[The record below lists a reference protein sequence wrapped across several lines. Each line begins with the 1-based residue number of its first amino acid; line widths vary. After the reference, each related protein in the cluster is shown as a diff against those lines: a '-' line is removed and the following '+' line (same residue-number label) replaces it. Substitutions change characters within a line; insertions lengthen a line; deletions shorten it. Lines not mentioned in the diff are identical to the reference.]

1 MFEWFWNFLYSISE
15 ILFEVIDGVLAIC
28 NRLVG
33 VEPINVGGK
42 DVSFINVIL
51 GDNRVKI
58 AFIGAGLIGIFLLM
72 IFSTIAI
79 CRNMKDGKKSNGE
92 IAGQVFKTLGI
103 FLIIPALMFG
113 FSSLLNV
120 LVQLMFNATR
130 GGSQSM
136 GKFLFDAFRPAGMTN
151 VEGYVDW
158 RSVSSVR
165 THLGTFGYQLSDYRF
180 FFSWLVCIPL
190 LFLIARSLF
199 LFVDRTLSIVILFI
213 FSPISMS
220 TSVLDDGARFKI
232 WRDKILSKFI
242 SGYGMIIAINI
253 YIIVL
258 SFITRSDVVLF
269 PGEGPIPILCNFL
282 LKCAFAIGG
291 AFFLPKVF
299 GLVADLFVNGG
310 GTNEFREY
318 DGSVNTIKQLI
329 RDRKMDARNKQQQK
343 GGGGPGGM
351 SAPKGAGGL
360 AGANPTLALAS
371 AAGGNQY
378 AKKLSDTFDIG
389 SKVANAIKNEPP
401 QKNSNVDNS
410 NISDKNFQSLFG
422 VSKEQYKKENSNN
435 NVAGSDVVKNSVKNI
450 VGGSSSSK
458 GGK

>member
-33 VEPINVGGK
+33 VEPISVGGK

-58 AFIGAGLIGIFLLM
+58 AFIGASLIGIFLLM

-92 IAGQVFKTLGI
+92 IVGQVFKTLGT

-113 FSSLLNV
+113 FSSLINV
-120 LVQLMFNATR
+120 LVQLIFNATR

-269 PGEGPIPILCNFL
+269 PGEGVIPVLCNFL

-329 RDRKMDARNKQQQK
+329 RDRKMDKREEQRKKEAEEARKN
-343 GGGGPGGM
+343 
-351 SAPKGAGGL
+351 SKGAGGL
-360 AGANPTLALAS
+360 ARANPTLALAS

-378 AKKLSDTFDIG
+378 TKKLSDTFDIG

-401 QKNSNVDNS
+401 QKNSNDDKS
-410 NISDKNFQSLFG
+410 DISDEKFQGLFG
-422 VSKEQYKKENSNN
+422 ISKEQYKKENSNN